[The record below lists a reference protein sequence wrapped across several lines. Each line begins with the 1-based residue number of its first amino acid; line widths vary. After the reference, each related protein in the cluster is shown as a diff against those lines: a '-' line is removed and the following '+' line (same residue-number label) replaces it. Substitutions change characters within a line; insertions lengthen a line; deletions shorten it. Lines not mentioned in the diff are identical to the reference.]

1 MEAILLIILILIVLG
16 VIPIGRRRWWPRS
29 NYGLVQIILFILL
42 IWLIIRL
49 F

>member
-1 MEAILLIILILIVLG
+1 LETLLLIIHILVVLG
-16 VIPIGRRRWWPRS
+16 VIPIGRRRWWPRG